1 MGLLKEKLLLPPV
14 ILSSS
19 EIPRLSAAD
28 LDTWRREAPWL
39 LIAFGEGSPEYLAE
53 ISSHIDAWAHDQ
65 RAVVLDAGRFFEK
78 SPWKPPAITREHLPL
93 VAAVHLAQWDRDEL
107 LKTLPKLTPAELS
120 AWPALQL
127 GYEQAYA
134 LLYRH
139 SDYYYQAGALVTDFC
154 NLRCE
159 MCMFH
164 SANEA
169 DYQFRKLRRADR
181 VQQEISPALMFSYI
195 DQLLPGAGILFS
207 SSGELFM
214 SKRALEYIEYA
225 ARQGKSPLV
234 ITNGMLLTPEVS
246 ARLLAAGVSHF
257 IVSVDGHTADLYHK
271 KRKGGDFARILH
283 HIQQLRLLIDRHKH
297 KATIDVNTILFADL
311 EARKQ
316 EIIDFWRDKVD
327 QLTFL
332 VERLDYLGKPR
343 QLLFEPAPVRLCLE
357 PMSGPLLLANGL
369 IAPCCSVAIAEW
381 FEPME
386 WLLSIQDTPLDQA
399 LKTYRLMM
407 LDKASPLREYCSRC
421 HYWANSFWQNGRSPF
436 SEIHHFDKPKSFFK
450 KIKNAVGLWE

>member
-14 ILSSS
+14 IVNSSD
-19 EIPRLSAAD
+19 IPRLAAAD
-28 LDTWRREAPWL
+28 LDTWRSEASWL
-39 LIAFGEGSPEYLAE
+39 FIVFGEASPGYLAE
-53 ISSHIDAWAHDQ
+53 ISSHIEA
-65 RAVVLDAGRFFEK
+65 RAPEPRALVIDAGRFFEQ
-78 SPWKPPAITREHLPL
+78 SPWKPPAIAREHLPL
-93 VAAVHLAQWDRDEL
+93 VAAVHFAQWDQEEL
-107 LKTLPKLTPAELS
+107 RKTLAKLTPEEVSL
-120 AWPALQL
+120 WPALQL
-127 GYEQAYA
+127 GYEEAYA

-181 VQQEISPALMFSYI
+181 VQQEISPELMFSYL

-207 SSGELFM
+207 ASGELFM
-214 SKRALEYIEYA
+214 SKRALEYVEYTA
-225 ARQGKSPLV
+225 GQGKSPLV

-271 KRKGGDFARILH
+271 RRKGGDFARILE
-283 HIQQLRLLIDRHKH
+283 HIKQLRLLIDKRRNQ
-297 KATIDVNTILFADL
+297 ATIDVNTILFADL
-311 EARKQ
+311 EPRKP

-343 QLLFEPAPVRLCLE
+343 QLLFDPAPVRLCLE
-357 PMSGPLLLANGL
+357 PMSGPLLLSNGL

-386 WLLSIQDTPLDQA
+386 WLMSIQDTPLDQA

-407 LDKASPLREYCSRC
+407 LDKGSPLREYCSRC

-436 SEIHHFDKPKSFFK
+436 SEIHNFDKPKSFFK